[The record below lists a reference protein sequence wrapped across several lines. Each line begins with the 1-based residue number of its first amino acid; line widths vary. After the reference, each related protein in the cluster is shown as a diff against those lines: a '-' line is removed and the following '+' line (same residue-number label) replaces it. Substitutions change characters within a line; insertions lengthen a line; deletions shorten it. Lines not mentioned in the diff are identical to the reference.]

1 MFLNPFSMK
10 IIKLISFILITTCSL
25 HAQQKTKIL
34 LVGVSHFESSSA
46 DMYTNEALD
55 LTSPKRQL
63 EVQIVTDKFVKFKP
77 NQICVEFPYAKPFKL
92 DSQYTAYLAGNY
104 KLTSDEMDQLGMVTG
119 KKLNLKRLTAVNK
132 AGKFEADTVMN
143 YATQNGQSAIIQAL
157 DSMAKEMVKEE
168 NEQLKSLSLNDFLIL
183 KNTKKSLQDN
193 LGFYLK
199 YMAKIGKGKDY
210 VGSNLVADWY
220 TTNINIYTN
229 ILRVVKPTDKA
240 ILVIFGQGHVPI
252 LKHLFENNDD
262 FEVVEVATV
271 LK

>member
-1 MFLNPFSMK
+1 MK
-10 IIKLISFILITTCSL
+10 LIKLICLFVFAFSSL
-25 HAQQKTKIL
+25 QAQQKTKIL
-34 LVGVSHFESSSA
+34 LVGISHFESSTQ
-46 DMYTNEALD
+46 DMYSNEAVD

-63 EVQIVTDKFVKFKP
+63 EVQVVTDKFVTFKP
-77 NQICVEFPYAKPFKL
+77 DQICVEFPYTKPFKL

-104 KLTSDEMDQLGMVTG
+104 KLTSDEIDQLGMTTA
-119 KKLNLKRLTAVNK
+119 KKLNLNRLTSVNK
-132 AGKFEADTVMN
+132 SGNFESDTVMN
-143 YATQNGQSAIIQAL
+143 YAAQNGQEAIIQAL
-157 DSMAKEMVKEE
+157 DSMAKAMVSEE
-168 NEQLKSLSLNDFLIL
+168 NEQLKKLSLNDFLIQ
-183 KNTKKSLQDN
+183 KNSKKAYQDN

-199 YMAKIGKGKDY
+199 YCAKIGKGKDY
-210 VGSNLVADWY
+210 VGSKLVADWY

-240 ILVIFGQGHVPI
+240 ILVIFGQGHIPI

>member
-1 MFLNPFSMK
+1 MK
-10 IIKLISFILITTCSL
+10 IINIFYIFLFITSVSN
-25 HAQQKTKIL
+25 AQQKTKIV
-34 LVGVSHFESSSA
+34 LVGISHFESSSA
-46 DMYTNEALD
+46 DMYTNEAVD
-55 LTSPKRQL
+55 LTTPKRQM

-77 NQICVEFPYAKPFKL
+77 DQICVEFPYAKPFKL

-104 KLTSDEMDQLGMVTG
+104 KLTSDEIDQLGMVTG

-132 AGKFEADTVMN
+132 AGNFEADTVMN
-143 YATQNGQSAIIQAL
+143 YASQNGQGAILQAL
-157 DSMAKEMVKEE
+157 DSMSKTLVKDL
-168 NEQLKSLSLNDFLIL
+168 NEQLKKLSLNDFLIG
-183 KNTKKSLQDN
+183 KNTKEALQEN

-199 YMAKIGKGKDY
+199 YLVKIGKGKDY
-210 VGSNLVADWY
+210 VGSKLVADWY

-262 FEVVEVATV
+262 FEVVEIATV